1 MFNVKIPDCIKDKV
15 FYKDGQTKILNLKDT
30 AEFIKKVASYNLN
43 DIKKEVLNNDK
54 KWLETIILKKI

>member
-43 DIKKEVLNNDK
+43 DIKRGFK
-54 KWLETIILKKI
+54 